1 MMLFFTALLI
11 LPKEGIAPFFIS
23 QCYNPPVVLT
33 PVGAVVAP
41 FFISQCYN
49 IVARLVAVARVV
61 APFFISQ
68 CYNPVTLSPTTR

>member
-23 QCYNPPVVLT
+23 QCYNYRFFVQFIT
-33 PVGAVVAP
+33 AVVAP

-49 IVARLVAVARVV
+49 NGKWVVIDGDVV

-68 CYNPVTLSPTTR
+68 CYNCFRLSVL

>member
-11 LPKEGIAPFFIS
+11 LPKEEITPFFIS
-23 QCYNPPVVLT
+23 QCYNVKGNDAIPDI
-33 PVGAVVAP
+33 VVAP

-49 IVARLVAVARVV
+49 VFIDGLVKSFVV

-68 CYNPVTLSPTTR
+68 CYNTNGRKKAL

>member
-23 QCYNPPVVLT
+23 QCYNYRFFVQFIT
-33 PVGAVVAP
+33 AVVAP

-49 IVARLVAVARVV
+49 YRFFVQFITAVV

-68 CYNPVTLSPTTR
+68 CYN

>member
-23 QCYNPPVVLT
+23 QCYNYRFFVQFIT
-33 PVGAVVAP
+33 AVVAP

-49 IVARLVAVARVV
+49 LLKIFTVCKVVV

-68 CYNPVTLSPTTR
+68 CYN

>member
-23 QCYNPPVVLT
+23 QCYNFLIITRNSLLVVAPFFISQCYNCYT
-33 PVGAVVAP
+33 NNITDNPVVAP

-49 IVARLVAVARVV
+49 I
-61 APFFISQ
+61 
-68 CYNPVTLSPTTR
+68 

>member
-23 QCYNPPVVLT
+23 QCYNMFVIFIIFSY
-33 PVGAVVAP
+33 VVAP

-49 IVARLVAVARVV
+49 ASNAE
-61 APFFISQ
+61 
-68 CYNPVTLSPTTR
+68 

>member
-23 QCYNPPVVLT
+23 QCYNYRFFVQFIT
-33 PVGAVVAP
+33 AVVAP

-49 IVARLVAVARVV
+49 NGKWVVIDGDVV

-68 CYNPVTLSPTTR
+68 CYN

>member
-23 QCYNPPVVLT
+23 QCYNYRFFVQFIT
-33 PVGAVVAP
+33 AVVAP

-49 IVARLVAVARVV
+49 FAQDGTFSGVVV

-68 CYNPVTLSPTTR
+68 CYN

>member
-23 QCYNPPVVLT
+23 QCYNFVEFRQRFFL
-33 PVGAVVAP
+33 VVAP

-49 IVARLVAVARVV
+49 SMIEDKPSKKVV

-68 CYNPVTLSPTTR
+68 CYNYCLGRK

>member
-11 LPKEGIAPFFIS
+11 LPKEEITPFFIS
-23 QCYNPPVVLT
+23 QCYNVKGNDAIPDI
-33 PVGAVVAP
+33 VVAP

-49 IVARLVAVARVV
+49 FADKPNFDCTVV

-68 CYNPVTLSPTTR
+68 CYNSVTTTLSV